1 MRDDDD
7 MDPTTSG
14 PDTPSSQQP
23 DPPFSDPAPA
33 PQIPTPTATATS
45 DSRSRSRPRL
55 AVAVGSIKAAIGA
68 T

>member
-33 PQIPTPTATATS
+33 PADPPPPPPPPPPTPDPDPAPAS
-45 DSRSRSRPRL
+45 QSLWDR
-55 AVAVGSIKAAIGA
+55 IKAAIGR
-68 T
+68 